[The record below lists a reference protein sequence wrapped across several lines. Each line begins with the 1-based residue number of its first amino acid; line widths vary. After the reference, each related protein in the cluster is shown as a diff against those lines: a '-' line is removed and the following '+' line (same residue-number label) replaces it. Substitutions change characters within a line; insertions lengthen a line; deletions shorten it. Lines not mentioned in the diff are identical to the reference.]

1 MPEFKIK
8 SADRLLAHHTLAA
21 NRNSQQINRCLNS
34 KLNRP
39 IACLHII
46 LWLYIYA
53 NTSAHT
59 HNTCIQ
65 FKIIDAMTLD
75 DSELTISFIYS
86 CTNFII

>member
-21 NRNSQQINRCLNS
+21 NRNNSQQINRLHS
-34 KLNRP
+34 KLWLQ
-39 IACLHII
+39 IAII
-46 LWLYIYA
+46 H

-65 FKIIDAMTLD
+65 FKIIDAMTFD
-75 DSELTISFIYS
+75 DSELTISSTQQTYFQ
-86 CTNFII
+86 CKIIDDVR